1 MHTRLTVLALIASSR
16 IAFAEDEVPV
26 GIPSVM
32 DHRWALSMAYGA
44 SALNESDVSPILLGF
59 ELSARARLRADI
71 ELGLTLAGGFSRR
84 SGWGA
89 VFGDL
94 RYHWFPEHAWNAY
107 LLVGVGA
114 AGVFPTT
121 NTGNGLNPAARV
133 GIGLERRFEMWSFAG
148 ELQGLAVYA
157 GTRAVSYDPMSE
169 TTTTLGASLLID
181 ATYYFG
187 SPRSRR
193 CEREFRGVGCVR

>member
-1 MHTRLTVLALIASSR
+1 MCTRLTVLALIASSR
-16 IAFAEDEVPV
+16 IAFAGDEAPL

-32 DHRWALSMAYGA
+32 DHRWALSTAYGT
-44 SALNESDVSPILLGF
+44 SALNERDVSPILFGF

-71 ELGLTLAGGFSRR
+71 EIGLTLAGGLLRQN
-84 SGWGA
+84 GWA
-89 VFGDL
+89 AAFGDV
-94 RYHWFPEHAWNAY
+94 RYHWFPERPWNAY

-121 NTGNGLNPAARV
+121 NTGTGGKPGARV

-157 GTRAVSYDPMSE
+157 ATRAVSYDPMSE

-193 CEREFRGVGCVR
+193 CEREFRGAGCVR